1 MGTKRASRITV
12 DLLGHKQAWLDLC
25 KRSGTT
31 PSDAI
36 RSAVGLILAREK
48 RRAMSIA
55 LSDFRP
61 VAVGQPEKIMVR
73 KKIGMTRSE
82 ANVVEMMAS
91 AEGFSSAKWIV
102 ALIRARLTD
111 TAQFGQA
118 ELEALAESNLRL
130 LSIGRNLNQV
140 ARALNTSPEERH
152 VYRVEMIEA
161 LRREISEHT
170 RHVSIQ
176 MTANIERWRIK

>member
-1 MGTKRASRITV
+1 MGSKRASRITV
-12 DLLGHKQAWLDLC
+12 DLLGDKQAWLDLC

-36 RSAVGLILAREK
+36 RSAVGLILAREA
-48 RRAMSIA
+48 RRTSAVTE
-55 LSDFRP
+55 LDFRQIE
-61 VAVGQPEKIMVR
+61 VSQPEKITVR
-73 KKIGMTRSE
+73 KKIGLTRSE
-82 ANVVEMMAS
+82 ATYIEQIAS

-102 ALIRARLTD
+102 ALIRARLTN
-111 TAQFGQA
+111 TAQVGQS
-118 ELEALAESNLRL
+118 ELEALAQSNLRL
-130 LSIGRNLNQV
+130 LAIGRNLNQV

-152 VYRVEMIEA
+152 VYRIEMIEA

-176 MTANIERWRIK
+176 MTANIERWKIK

>member
-36 RSAVGLILAREK
+36 RSAVGLILAREA
-48 RRAMSIA
+48 RRHPAGTEA
-55 LSDFRP
+55 AFRQ
-61 VAVGQPEKIMVR
+61 VEVSQPEKISVR
-73 KKIGMTRSE
+73 KKIGLTRSE
-82 ANVVEMMAS
+82 ANCIEQIAS
-91 AEGFSSAKWIV
+91 TEGFSSAKWIV
-102 ALIRARLTD
+102 ALIRARLTN

-130 LSIGRNLNQV
+130 LAIGRNLNQV
-140 ARALNTSPEERH
+140 ARALNTSIEDRH
-152 VYRVEMIEA
+152 LYRIEMIEA
-161 LRREISEHT
+161 LSHEITKHAQL
-170 RHVSIQ
+170 VSNQ
-176 MTANIERWRIK
+176 MTANVERWRVK